1 MVAHARCKEKSCRSA
16 RTAVMTPQ
24 TRRPVSAPLVVGPS
38 PTRRPEQ
45 AVDSTSALTISVPR
59 DSEFEPDVE
68 LETTLVD
75 PGVLEK
81 LAPGSALLVVA
92 HGPATGARF
101 LLDSDI
107 TSAGRHP
114 NSDIFLDDIT
124 VSRRHADFMKMDDGY
139 HVRDVGS
146 LNGTYVN
153 RSRIDNVVLR
163 NGDEVQIGKYR
174 MMFFASTTKHVERIS
189 GEWRM
194 SSASPMRAYMSIGE
208 VLAQLRPEFS
218 DITISK
224 IRFLETEGLVEPQRT
239 PSGYRKF
246 THADVERLRY
256 VLSAQ
261 RDQYLP
267 LKVIREHLAAMDR
280 GLEPPQVPGSC
291 TTSTGECRECRRVP
305 GGGVIWSRPE
315 GVAALP

>member
-1 MVAHARCKEKSCRSA
+1 MTVCPHCGHDTIDAQARFCPACGRSLTDA
-16 RTAVMTPQ
+16 A
-24 TRRPVSAPLVVGPS
+24 
-38 PTRRPEQ
+38 PEQ

-59 DSEFEPDVE
+59 EPDVEPDVE

-101 LLDSDI
+101 LLDSEV

-124 VSRRHADFMKMDDGY
+124 VSRRHADFIQSQDKY

-153 RSRIDNVVLR
+153 RSRIDDVVLH

-174 MMFFASTTKHVERIS
+174 MMFFASTTKQTNGTPES
-189 GEWRM
+189 G
-194 SSASPMRAYMSIGE
+194 A
-208 VLAQLRPEFS
+208 
-218 DITISK
+218 
-224 IRFLETEGLVEPQRT
+224 
-239 PSGYRKF
+239 
-246 THADVERLRY
+246 
-256 VLSAQ
+256 
-261 RDQYLP
+261 
-267 LKVIREHLAAMDR
+267 
-280 GLEPPQVPGSC
+280 
-291 TTSTGECRECRRVP
+291 
-305 GGGVIWSRPE
+305 
-315 GVAALP
+315 